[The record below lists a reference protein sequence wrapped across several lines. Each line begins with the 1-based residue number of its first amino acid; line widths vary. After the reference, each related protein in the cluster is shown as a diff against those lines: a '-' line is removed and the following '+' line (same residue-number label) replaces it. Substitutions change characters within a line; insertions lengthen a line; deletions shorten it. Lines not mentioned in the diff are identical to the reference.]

1 LQLTYGR
8 AVRPTE
14 VRIYQTYGR
23 GAISR
28 VTLLDEAGNGQV
40 VWEGVDAVEPCPGTL
55 TVQAEFPDL
64 RTRAVRIDLDESRI
78 GGWNQIDAVE
88 LIGVP

>member
-1 LQLTYGR
+1 
-8 AVRPTE
+8 

-40 VWEGVDAVEPCPGTL
+40 VWEGVDAAEPCPGAL
-55 TVQAEFPDL
+55 AVQVELPEL
-64 RTRAVRIDLDESRI
+64 RTRAVRIDLDESRT

-88 LIGVP
+88 LIGAP